1 MGISYLKE
9 AREEGWRDA
18 IDSPS
23 RLDEGTV
30 AVIVAVVVVA
40 VGQGGVARQHHP
52 HLIDCE
58 TLALALVLALALALV
73 LTLALALGRM
83 RARPGTCPIPHS
95 FGTSPVSCFLQK
107 FGWRKC

>member
-30 AVIVAVVVVA
+30 AVIVAVVVA
-40 VGQGGVARQHHP
+40 VGQGGGARQHHP
-52 HLIDCE
+52 HLCDCE
-58 TLALALVLALALALV
+58 TLALVLALALALV

-83 RARPGTCPIPHS
+83 RARPGTCPTPHS